1 MEANRINIEKIKY
14 TPMISRSA
22 NGIRKITDTEK
33 ESGRLDGNVINLSDL
48 TTDKSENAFNCAAS
62 LFLTAGP
69 RLSDVARVF
78 DNSSAMRKQIAECL
92 LTFDNLGPM
101 RKQIIECSSPIR
113 QFRST
118 VLSGLLSWDYSI
130 VRKERDS
137 GNERIYLRF
146 PLSLICQYP

>member
-1 MEANRINIEKIKY
+1 MY
-14 TPMISRSA
+14 
-22 NGIRKITDTEK
+22 
-33 ESGRLDGNVINLSDL
+33 
-48 TTDKSENAFNCAAS
+48 NASS

-69 RLSDVARVF
+69 RLSDVARVS
-78 DNSSAMRKQIAECL
+78 DNLSAMRKQIAECF
-92 LTFDNLGPM
+92 LTFDNLGPV

-146 PLSLICQYP
+146 PLSLICPYP